1 MKLLRIFPL
10 LFLAI
15 SLAAQTRSP
24 ASNPGVDNLRSTPA
38 KVEGEVV
45 NSTNG
50 TPVSTVTLTLRSVN
64 SVQNYVVSSD
74 SKGKFIFDDVEPGR
88 YALSAEKRGFVR
100 EYYGPQGATSNG
112 TPLTVSEG
120 QVIKGLVFKLAPQGV
135 ISGKVTDESGEPMEK
150 VSVVVMRRGYWQG
163 KPTLLS
169 SGGGLSNDLGEFRI
183 ASLRPGSYYLMVH
196 RGSIMSDGTRF
207 AHADVPS
214 TALPE
219 KPEESYVDTYYP
231 SSIDAEGAAELHVSA
246 GSEISGADITFRKA
260 RVFRVRGQ
268 VIDGATGQPA
278 TEARVA
284 LKPPKNGNMLSMS
297 SLGGPTLS
305 DGKFEVTGLIP
316 GPYVLTAAATR
327 NSQTVYA
334 RQPVYVYDR
343 NITGMVIRTPE
354 AINVAGRLRVTGQDI
369 QNPDQQAF
377 RMESLRILLV
387 PAEEFGV
394 GDLPK
399 TTAQANGSFVLHN
412 VVPDKFHVDVLGRP
426 PGWYVKAILLGG
438 RECAD
443 GIADLT
449 GGGALDIILAKGGA
463 EVAGTVAD
471 ADDKPASGA
480 TVNLVPEDAGKQGRT
495 DLFRITTSD
504 QNGQFLLQDVVPGSY
519 KIFAWQ
525 EVETAAIQDP
535 QFRSLFERKAVSLTL
550 SESERETVQLRAISV
565 GEVAEATGN
574 HP

>member
-74 SKGKFIFDDVEPGR
+74 SKGKFILDDVEPGR

-120 QVIKGLVFKLAPQGV
+120 QVIKGLVFKLTPQGV

-150 VSVVVMRRGYWQG
+150 VYVVMMRRGYWQG

-196 RGSIMSDGTRF
+196 RGSISSDGTRF

-343 NITGMVIRTPE
+343 NMTGMVIRTPE

-426 PGWYVKAILLGG
+426 PGWYVKTILLGG

-480 TVNLVPEDAGKQGRT
+480 TVNLVPEDASKQGRT
-495 DLFRITTSD
+495 DLFRITRSD